1 MTLNR
6 QIIDIAERNIDTGFD
21 LATGLAGARN
31 LAEVTE
37 LQAAYW
43 RKVLGEIQ
51 TYQAGRA
58 LSSKA
63 RVPSRNQ

>member
-1 MTLNR
+1 MALNR
-6 QIIDIAERNIDTGFD
+6 QIIDIAERNIDTSFD

-43 RKVLGEIQ
+43 RKVLGEFR
-51 TYQAGRA
+51 TYQAGRP

-63 RVPSRNQ
+63 RVPSRHH